1 MPITFPRR
9 LPFLPARLMPSSRL
23 WARLAIAT
31 NWPVLAA
38 VIVLSAVGVLTIYA
52 YDNAQHTPTGQ
63 GRRQVLYL
71 GIAVVCMVA
80 LQAVNY
86 LRIGRL
92 AWGFY
97 GLSFV
102 PLVYTVIGATLGGK
116 NPLPYVELRNGAY
129 NWIQIPGGM
138 SIQPAEIM
146 KVAFIMALARY
157 LRYRENYRS
166 VLGLIAP
173 FALCFA
179 PVLLI
184 LKQPDLGT
192 ALVFGPTLLVML
204 FVAGARARH
213 FAVIIGLGA
222 IMIPCVWLAGR
233 EGTPFFQ
240 HLPTILPE
248 DGYQRKRVLAMF
260 TDDARYGFQQEKA
273 LTAIGSGGITGKG
286 MGNIPAGREVPEGQ
300 NDMIFALIG
309 EQFGLV
315 GAIVVIVAYCVLFA
329 AGIEISAATR
339 EPFGRLV
346 AIGIVAMLAVQ
357 AFLNIAVTLKLMPVT
372 GVTLPFISAGGSSL
386 IASYLFAGLLLNIG
400 QHRPLVMADDSF
412 EFGD

>member
-9 LPFLPARLMPSSRL
+9 LPFVPTRLMPSSEL
-23 WARLAIAT
+23 WQRLAIAT

-38 VIVLSAVGVLTIYA
+38 VAVLSTVGVLTIYA
-52 YDNAQHTPTGQ
+52 YDGAQQVPTGQ
-63 GRRQVLYL
+63 GKRQLMYL
-71 GIAVVCMVA
+71 AVAVVCMFA
-80 LQAVNY
+80 FQAVNY
-86 LRIGRL
+86 LRIGRV

-97 GLSFV
+97 LASFI
-102 PLVYTVIGATLGGK
+102 PLAYTVLGAAIGGK
-116 NPLPYVELRNGAY
+116 SPLPFVEERNGAY
-129 NWIQIPGGM
+129 NWIQLPGGM

-157 LRYRENYRS
+157 LRYRSNYRS
-166 VLGLIAP
+166 VVGLLAP
-173 FALCFA
+173 FGLCAA

-213 FAVIIGLGA
+213 FTVIVGLSA
-222 IMIPCVWLAGR
+222 LMIPCVWLAGQPGVPVF
-233 EGTPFFQ
+233 EHMPAVLKQ
-240 HLPTILPE
+240 
-248 DGYQRKRVLAMF
+248 DGYQRLRVLAMF
-260 TDDARYGFQQEKA
+260 REDDRYGYQQQQA
-273 LTAIGSGGITGKG
+273 LTAQGSGGFTGKG
-286 MGNIPAGREVPEGQ
+286 LGNIPAGRAVPEGQ

-315 GAIVVIVAYCVLFA
+315 GSLVVIVSYCVLFA
-329 AGIEISAATR
+329 AGIEISGATR

-346 AIGIVAMLAVQ
+346 AVGIVAMLATQ
-357 AFLNIAVTLKLMPVT
+357 AFLNLSVTLKLMPVT

-386 IASYLFAGLLLNIG
+386 IASFMFAGLLLNIG